1 LLKILF
7 FIEDLGSGG
16 KERRLVELIR
26 GLLNNKSISMELVLT
41 RKNIHYTDIHSY
53 EFKIHYIPRSYLKKA
68 ISLFLKFFNIAK
80 SYRPDVIHVWGN
92 LPAIYAIPAKLF
104 LKIPMINSQITDAP
118 EFFKDSVLNHNLT
131 FPFSDRIIANSMAG
145 LKAYKA
151 PKNKSTVIYNGF
163 DQSRLNNLEAKDTI
177 RESFKIDTKYVVGM
191 VATFSE
197 LKDYETYIHSAN
209 QVLSKNKEVTFLC
222 IGSGDDGRY
231 KKLVKKEYV
240 NKVLFLGKQNQVES
254 IMNLCDI
261 GVLATFTEGIS
272 NALLEFSALGKP
284 VITNFGG
291 GNIEI
296 VNQGVTGY
304 LVNQRSPGEMAEKI
318 EILLN
323 NEKMRTNLG
332 EEARKLISYKF
343 SIEQMINGFIT
354 EYAKVV
360 PKYNKL

>member
-1 LLKILF
+1 
-7 FIEDLGSGG
+7 
-16 KERRLVELIR
+16 
-26 GLLNNKSISMELVLT
+26 
-41 RKNIHYTDIHSY
+41 
-53 EFKIHYIPRSYLKKA
+53 
-68 ISLFLKFFNIAK
+68 
-80 SYRPDVIHVWGN
+80 
-92 LPAIYAIPAKLF
+92 
-104 LKIPMINSQITDAP
+104 
-118 EFFKDSVLNHNLT
+118 
-131 FPFSDRIIANSMAG
+131 MAG

-163 DQSRLNNLEAKDTI
+163 DQSRLNNLEPKEKI
-177 RESFKIDTKYVVGM
+177 RDRFKIDTKYVVGM
-191 VATFSE
+191 VASFSG
-197 LKDYETYIHSAN
+197 LKDYESYIHSAN

-254 IMNLCDI
+254 IMNICDI

-296 VNQGVTGY
+296 VNQGITGY